1 MDSYLH
7 QNIVGITNRAGKISN
22 YEMGKLLGLPKKQLD
37 LIQGTANMMNAFDFK
52 VAGDH
57 TDIKALMK
65 RNNFR
70 NYKKNFTRIEYI
82 KDNLNDKNKMINKIK
97 IFTKDL
103 KEGIKE

>member
-7 QNIVGITNRAGKISN
+7 QNIVGITNRSGKISN

-65 RNNFR
+65 RNNS
-70 NYKKNFTRIEYI
+70 YYSTRII
-82 KDNLNDKNKMINKIK
+82 KT
-97 IFTKDL
+97 TKS
-103 KEGIKE
+103 ITR